1 MGITSFNLNTYELL
15 SLSDRG
21 NLNDFKY
28 LKQLYNSMETQVR
41 SLTSFGIP

>member
-1 MGITSFNLNTYELL
+1 MNKLL

-21 NLNDFKY
+21 NLNDFKH
-28 LKQLYNSMETQVR
+28 LKQLYNSIDTQVR